1 MPYRGWLAMGE
12 ATKYPRDLPP
22 ILARQMALGQFK
34 KNNKNILS
42 FAFASAI
49 IGDVPSFANTLYS
62 GRG

>member
-1 MPYRGWLAMGE
+1 MGE
-12 ATKYPRDLPP
+12 ATKYPWDLPP

-49 IGDVPSFANTLYS
+49 ISNVPSFANTLYS